1 MNELFLK
8 ILTFPF
14 TLLGNALRSLSLSGT
29 IGNIAAIVLY
39 LAIAALPLLF
49 KWKKKWQKEDWLLPV
64 TSVLILYVLY
74 YFINPGLRPL
84 LMNTTIG
91 NLTLALLVYSVL
103 IFWSIIKLLQSC
115 SVKDRHYLYRVL
127 KLLLSACAVVF
138 LIAGPILGYFDF
150 RAIAATV
157 KEGNTAF
164 GVNLTPTMILLF
176 AGYVA
181 DALAAVLNAILL
193 LFSIRLLKE
202 LEQDPYSENCFQ
214 ATQTLKLWCRRF
226 LLITL
231 GSCLLVNLCQVLF
244 AKHLYKIATA
254 FNLPL
259 GSIALTVG
267 LFVLATLISEG
278 KQLKEDNDLFI

>member
-127 KLLLSACAVVF
+127 KALLQYL
-138 LIAGPILGYFDF
+138 
-150 RAIAATV
+150 
-157 KEGNTAF
+157 
-164 GVNLTPTMILLF
+164 
-176 AGYVA
+176 
-181 DALAAVLNAILL
+181 
-193 LFSIRLLKE
+193 
-202 LEQDPYSENCFQ
+202 
-214 ATQTLKLWCRRF
+214 
-226 LLITL
+226 
-231 GSCLLVNLCQVLF
+231 
-244 AKHLYKIATA
+244 
-254 FNLPL
+254 
-259 GSIALTVG
+259 
-267 LFVLATLISEG
+267 
-278 KQLKEDNDLFI
+278 